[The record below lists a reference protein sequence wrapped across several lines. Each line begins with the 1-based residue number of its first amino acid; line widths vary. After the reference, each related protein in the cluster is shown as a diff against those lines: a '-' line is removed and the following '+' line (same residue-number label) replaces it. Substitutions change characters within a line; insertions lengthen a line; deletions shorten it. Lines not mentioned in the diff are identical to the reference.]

1 MIFSFTN
8 VTDAP
13 LTVHTLPSV
22 TLCDKR
28 GTFPDSPRREETIEP
43 ELAEPFTLA
52 PGERRELP
60 FLLAGKTTPNVHTT
74 LLFSEPVMLG
84 GELRALRLP
93 PIEIPLLDFSGDPL
107 FFDPLPPDNCELLQE
122 RERVEP

>member
-1 MIFSFTN
+1 M
-8 VTDAP
+8 AP
-13 LTVHTLPSV
+13 
-22 TLCDKR
+22 
-28 GTFPDSPRREETIEP
+28 I
-43 ELAEPFTLA
+43 TLA
-52 PGERRELP
+52 PGERRDLT
-60 FLLAGKTTPNVHTT
+60 FLLAGKASSNANAT